1 MAITFHMHFYTTFF
15 FVRRSSEMRLK
26 SITILCLAIFRSPT
40 GRRGYNNKRK
50 AFQCAQLNDI
60 KVHLSY
66 IKDIYMDICT
76 SCRPCCHLTCR
87 AAPTVCRHA
96 NPCSPIGHC
105 WLQGF
110 TATPPSLHSPAP
122 LASELLITP

>member
-1 MAITFHMHFYTTFF
+1 M
-15 FVRRSSEMRLK
+15 
-26 SITILCLAIFRSPT
+26 
-40 GRRGYNNKRK
+40 
-50 AFQCAQLNDI
+50 
-60 KVHLSY
+60 
-66 IKDIYMDICT
+66 DIYDICT

-110 TATPPSLHSPAP
+110 TATPPVSRPAP
-122 LASELLITP
+122 RASELLITP

>member
-26 SITILCLAIFRSPT
+26 SITILCLAIFRFPD
-40 GRRGYNNKRK
+40 GARRYNNKRK

-66 IKDIYMDICT
+66 
-76 SCRPCCHLTCR
+76 
-87 AAPTVCRHA
+87 V
-96 NPCSPIGHC
+96 
-105 WLQGF
+105 
-110 TATPPSLHSPAP
+110 
-122 LASELLITP
+122 